1 MHNYHDIG
9 LKCSKYI
16 PIHYKTF
23 NFEKLYPKVF
33 WCLLFAQLYGF
44 LCSSLG
50 FSMFSSLYSLIST
63 FQELSR
69 ECREL
74 IKESKDLNWNIF
86 GAFQA
91 YIMFM
96 VHIHFKRGQKGW
108 GVIKQPP
115 SSFFHLTTENT
126 GKDKINDVLYFLCWR
141 ILVHLTS
148 IRIIHNLEI
157 SANSTLWTKL
167 ITNCFWFNFLL
178 RNLVLQLY

>member
-91 YIMFM
+91 YVMFM
-96 VHIHFKRGQKGW
+96 VHIQFNACHYMWKFARPFTHFLSPHWLNWYQYIEKLNYQRYPLNQK
-108 GVIKQPP
+108 VQY
-115 SSFFHLTTENT
+115 T
-126 GKDKINDVLYFLCWR
+126 VL
-141 ILVHLTS
+141 
-148 IRIIHNLEI
+148 
-157 SANSTLWTKL
+157 
-167 ITNCFWFNFLL
+167 
-178 RNLVLQLY
+178 